1 MQVLDELS
9 GNVNILLERY
19 SALQQDN
26 TRLKEEIDRQRQE
39 LIRTHAELVALQQ
52 QNRRLSIA
60 NSLTSAESAEQ
71 ATKRLNA
78 IIAQLD
84 KAIDVLR

>member
-39 LIRTHAELVALQQ
+39 LIRTHAELVALKQ

>member
-26 TRLKEEIDRQRQE
+26 TRLKEEIDHQRQE
-39 LIRTHAELVALQQ
+39 LIRTHAELVALKQ